1 MSDAYIVRKMSETNL
16 EGVAYSKSFGALLQ
30 GALGTSAAPTTVE
43 TSVYSH
49 AMTRLNTNSHPS
61 FTLVRD
67 NQTQEEKTAY
77 SMLEKLEID
86 ATIGEQVKYKATFKG
101 KSVAAGSTY
110 TPSFD
115 TGDEP
120 FLVSKATVKFAT
132 DIAGIAAAA
141 TVAVKS
147 MKLNIDKKLTQIFM
161 TATTAVPDAT
171 EFNTQHNQEFM
182 VSGDFEMVY
191 DADTYKT
198 LAQALTKQ
206 AIQLEITGTTLIG
219 ATQYNKL
226 TIQLAS
232 CVLEDWDRSTAN
244 GEIMTQTFGFTAL
257 YKLSET
263 KTMTATLQNTRS
275 TQYIG

>member
-1 MSDAYIVRKMSETNL
+1 MGYSTNGIALYNIVNGLVASTTLAIVYNYDVKEITKYPCASISVKDGDEEELDTQNNL
-16 EGVAYSKSFGALLQ
+16 LKTRYLIRVQ
-30 GALGTSAAPTTVE
+30 DQNV
-43 TSVYSH
+43 SV
-49 AMTRLNTNSHPS
+49 
-61 FTLVRD
+61 
-67 NQTQEEKTAY
+67 
-77 SMLEKLEID
+77 
-86 ATIGEQVKYKATFKG
+86 ATIGEQVKYSATFKG
-101 KSVAAGSTY
+101 KSVSAGSTY

-115 TGDEP
+115 TADEP
-120 FLVSKATVKFAT
+120 FLVSKATVKFAS
-132 DIAGIAAAA
+132 DIAGLGAAS
-141 TVAVKS
+141 TVPVKS
-147 MKLNIDKKLTQIFM
+147 MKFNIDKKLTQIFM

-171 EFNTQHNQEFM
+171 EFNCQHNQEFM

-191 DADTYKT
+191 DADTYKA

-263 KTMTATLQNTRS
+263 KTMLATLQNTRS